1 MSSLIVETI
10 LREVEGDVRF
20 NVAADAR
27 TFDCKFIEP
36 GLISYRDHEKGGI
49 ELLRR
54 ETIER
59 AMPTCIGNPLT
70 LHHVLV
76 TSNNRMQE
84 EHGII
89 TSWYYN
95 PNDGWFWV
103 KGYVDTPSAQVKIK
117 AGKKP
122 SCGYIVRSFG
132 PSGKHHDI
140 RYDKELTEIVFN
152 HLAIVD
158 RPRFEDA
165 EFRLNSKCISIHVS
179 QPNNENHMNQVFTFL
194 KKLVTRSNGA
204 DGKPTESTQVES
216 HKVEGSTEVEIDG
229 KRVPIHEVVEGFRK
243 NSAAPVVAA
252 PAADALQLAE
262 SDEVEV
268 DGTKVPLKTL
278 IEGYRKNAAAE
289 TPEQKAAR
297 EKTEAAAR
305 ATAGESFVTLHNARL
320 NAAPAEEKSAASTR
334 SGSITDRI
342 LEGQKRYGSLV
353 VVAGKN

>member
-1 MSSLIVETI
+1 MSQILVETI
-10 LREVEGDVRF
+10 LRLVDADVRF
-20 NVAADAR
+20 NLSSDSR

-59 AMPTCIGNPLT
+59 AMPSCIGNPLT
-70 LHHVLV
+70 LRHVLV
-76 TSNNRMQE
+76 TASNRLQE
-84 EHGII
+84 EQGII

-95 PNDGWFWV
+95 PADGWFWV
-103 KGYVDTPSAQVKIK
+103 KGFVDTPSAQVKIK

-122 SCGYIVRSFG
+122 SCGYVVKAFG
-132 PSGKHHDI
+132 PTGKHHDI

-158 RPRFEDA
+158 RPRFEEA

-204 DGKPTESTQVES
+204 DGAATESTTVES
-216 HKVEGSTEVEIDG
+216 HKVEGTTEVEIDG
-229 KRVPIHEVVEGFRK
+229 KRVPIHEVVSAFRK
-243 NSAAPVVAA
+243 NSAAPAEV
-252 PAADALQLAE
+252 PQALQLAE
-262 SDEVEV
+262 TDEIDVE
-268 DGTKVPLKTL
+268 GHGKVTLKSL
-278 IEGYRKNAAAE
+278 IEGYRKNSAAPVE

-297 EKTEAAAR
+297 EKDEADKTKALAP
-305 ATAGESFVTLHNARL
+305 FVTLHNARN
-320 NAAPAEEKSAASTR
+320 NAAAVETKPANTN
-334 SGSITDRI
+334 SGSITDRTKR
-342 LEGQKRYGSLV
+342 GQEKYGSLV
-353 VVAGKN
+353 VTAGKN